1 MQDENLDKNKS
12 LVVKRSSKLV
22 VMSSKRNRLIT
33 RAINEALD
41 FIPISFITDEE
52 LDGPRLKK
60 YSDGSSYYGQF
71 KGQTKHGFGTY
82 TSEDGDEYIGNWQ
95 YDERHGQGTENYAD
109 GNVYIG
115 QFKGNDRHGYGTYTW
130 DPDGDLGGRNY
141 VGDWEDGVIHGA
153 GVYTLASGET
163 YDGEYSDGL
172 TQRTR

>member
-52 LDGPRLKK
+52 LDGPHLKK

-71 KGQTKHGFGTY
+71 KGQAKHGFGTY
-82 TSEDGDEYIGNWQ
+82 TSEFRSE
-95 YDERHGQGTENYAD
+95 GTAY
-109 GNVYIG
+109 VLP
-115 QFKGNDRHGYGTYTW
+115 F
-130 DPDGDLGGRNY
+130 GRPSFHLFFNR
-141 VGDWEDGVIHGA
+141 
-153 GVYTLASGET
+153 ET
-163 YDGEYSDGL
+163 VF
-172 TQRTR
+172 TRRNRFCLNII